1 MQALKPSILPALPI
15 DADAHDD
22 EHYAYELMQEEL
34 EIQELRSKRQRIA
47 RPHFAAGMERH

>member
-34 EIQELRSKRQRIA
+34 EIAELRSKRQRIT
-47 RPHFAAGMERH
+47 RPYFAAGMERH